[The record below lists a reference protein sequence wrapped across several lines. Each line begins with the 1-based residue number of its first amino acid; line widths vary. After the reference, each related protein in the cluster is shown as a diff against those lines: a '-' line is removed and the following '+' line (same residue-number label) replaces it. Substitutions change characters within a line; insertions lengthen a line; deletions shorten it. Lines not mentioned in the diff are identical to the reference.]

1 MIGYVQT
8 GGTEAKAECCLTM
21 FNLAAYFTICRE
33 LNQIEAEIEEFD
45 LSPAELDSLIVRK
58 LELEQRAEETYSWGM
73 VEVLVALVLGALILS
88 WLL

>member
-1 MIGYVQT
+1 
-8 GGTEAKAECCLTM
+8 M

-73 VEVLVALVLGALILS
+73 VEVFVALVLGALILS